1 MADNVLEEVTFGWP
15 RQRGD
20 LQFKEHLALRLQRAI
35 NWVFV
40 CSEYKL
46 IFSYSLSPYIFDV
59 HCF

>member
-35 NWVFV
+35 NWVCV
-40 CSEYKL
+40 TSEYSQSH
-46 IFSYSLSPYIFDV
+46 SYFLQLV
-59 HCF
+59 